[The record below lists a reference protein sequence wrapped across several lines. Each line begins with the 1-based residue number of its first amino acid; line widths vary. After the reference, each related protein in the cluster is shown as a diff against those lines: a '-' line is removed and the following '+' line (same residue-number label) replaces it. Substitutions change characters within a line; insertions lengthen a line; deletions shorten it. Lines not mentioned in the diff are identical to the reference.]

1 MNVKYLVSYLG
12 LLPFL
17 CLIIDGY
24 YLEILDVNFIWD
36 LSLLM
41 SCIIFTFIGAYNW
54 NFVIDRPWLEFYGF
68 MPSLISMVILTLS
81 LLGISKIILLMVVI
95 VFLVTQLFFDLILS
109 LKDIFPMSYFMT
121 LRIPVTSGLTISLFL
136 ISLIS

>member
-24 YLEILDVNFIWD
+24 YIEILDVNFIWD

-95 VFLVTQLFFDLILS
+95 VFLVTQLLFDLILS
-109 LKDIFPMSYFMT
+109 VMDIFPMRYFMT

>member
-109 LKDIFPMSYFMT
+109 LKDIFPMRYFMT
-121 LRIPVTSGLTISLFL
+121 LRVPVTSGLTISLFL

>member
-24 YLEILDVNFIWD
+24 YLKILDVNFIWD

-109 LKDIFPMSYFMT
+109 LKDIFPISYFMT

>member
-17 CLIIDGY
+17 CLIIDRY

-54 NFVIDRPWLEFYGF
+54 NFVIDHPWLEFYGF

-109 LKDIFPMSYFMT
+109 MKDIFPMRYFMT

>member
-68 MPSLISMVILTLS
+68 LPSLISMIILTLS

-109 LKDIFPMSYFMT
+109 LKDIFPMRYFIT

>member
-54 NFVIDRPWLEFYGF
+54 NFVVDRPWLEFYGF

-81 LLGISKIILLMVVI
+81 LLGVSKVILLMVVI
-95 VFLVTQLFFDLILS
+95 VFLVIQLFFDLILS
-109 LKDIFPMSYFMT
+109 LKDTFPMRYFMT

>member
-1 MNVKYLVSYLG
+1 MNVKYSVSYLG
-12 LLPFL
+12 LIPFL
-17 CLIIDGY
+17 YLIIDGY
-24 YLEILDVNFIWD
+24 FLGILEINFIWD

-54 NFVIDRPWLEFYGF
+54 DFKVDHPWLEFYGF
-68 MPSLISMVILTLS
+68 LPSFISMVILTLS
-81 LLGISKIILLMVVI
+81 LLGISKIILLMTVI

-109 LKDIFPMSYFMT
+109 MKDIFPMRYFMI

>member
-81 LLGISKIILLMVVI
+81 LLGISKIILLIVVI
-95 VFLVTQLFFDLILS
+95 VFMVTQLFFDLILS
-109 LKDIFPMSYFMT
+109 LKDIFPMRYFMT

>member
-24 YLEILDVNFIWD
+24 YLELLDVDFIWD

-109 LKDIFPMSYFMT
+109 LKDIFPMRYFMT

>member
-81 LLGISKIILLMVVI
+81 LLGISKIILLMVMI

-109 LKDIFPMSYFMT
+109 LKDIFPMRYFMT

>member
-24 YLEILDVNFIWD
+24 YFEILDVNFIWD

-109 LKDIFPMSYFMT
+109 LKDIFPMRYFMT

>member
-1 MNVKYLVSYLG
+1 MNVKYFVSYLG

-24 YLEILDVNFIWD
+24 YFEILDVNFIWD

-109 LKDIFPMSYFMT
+109 LKDIFPMRYFMT

>member
-54 NFVIDRPWLEFYGF
+54 NFVIDQPWIEFYGF
-68 MPSLISMVILTLS
+68 LPSLISMVILTLS

-95 VFLVTQLFFDLILS
+95 VFLVTQLIFDLILS
-109 LKDIFPMSYFMT
+109 LNDIFPIKYFVT

>member
-24 YLEILDVNFIWD
+24 YLEILEVNFIWD

-68 MPSLISMVILTLS
+68 LPSLISMVILTLS

-109 LKDIFPMSYFMT
+109 LKDIFPMRYFMT

>member
-1 MNVKYLVSYLG
+1 MNVKYFVSYLG

-81 LLGISKIILLMVVI
+81 LLGISKIILLIVVI

-109 LKDIFPMSYFMT
+109 LKDIFPMRYFMT

>member
-68 MPSLISMVILTLS
+68 LPSLISMIILTLS
-81 LLGISKIILLMVVI
+81 LLGISKIILLMIVI
-95 VFLVTQLFFDLILS
+95 VFLITQLIFDLILS
-109 LKDIFPMSYFMT
+109 LNDMFPIRYFVT

>member
-17 CLIIDGY
+17 FLIIDGY

-109 LKDIFPMSYFMT
+109 LKGIFPMRYFMT

>member
-24 YLEILDVNFIWD
+24 YLQILDVNFIWD

-95 VFLVTQLFFDLILS
+95 VFLVTQLIFDLILS
-109 LKDIFPMSYFMT
+109 LNDIFPIRYFLT

>member
-24 YLEILDVNFIWD
+24 YLELLDVDFIWD

-68 MPSLISMVILTLS
+68 LPSLISMIILTLS

-109 LKDIFPMSYFMT
+109 LKDIFPMRYFMT

>member
-68 MPSLISMVILTLS
+68 LPSLISMIILTLS

-95 VFLVTQLFFDLILS
+95 VFLVTQLIFDLILS
-109 LKDIFPMSYFMT
+109 LNDIFPIRYFLT

-136 ISLIS
+136 ISLLS

>member
-24 YLEILDVNFIWD
+24 YFEILDVNFIWD

-81 LLGISKIILLMVVI
+81 LLGISKIILLIVVI

-109 LKDIFPMSYFMT
+109 LKDIFPMRYFMT

>member
-68 MPSLISMVILTLS
+68 LPSLISMIILTLS

-95 VFLVTQLFFDLILS
+95 VFLITQLIFDLILS
-109 LKDIFPMSYFMT
+109 LNDIFPLRYFVT

>member
-24 YLEILDVNFIWD
+24 YLELLDVDFIWD

-81 LLGISKIILLMVVI
+81 LLGISKIILLVVVI

-109 LKDIFPMSYFMT
+109 LKDIFPMRYFMT

>member
-54 NFVIDRPWLEFYGF
+54 NFVIDQPWIEFYGF
-68 MPSLISMVILTLS
+68 LPSLISMIILTLS

-95 VFLVTQLFFDLILS
+95 VFLVTQLIFDLILS
-109 LKDIFPMSYFMT
+109 LNDIFPIRYFVT

>member
-1 MNVKYLVSYLG
+1 MNVKYFVSYLG
-12 LLPFL
+12 LIPFL

-24 YLEILDVNFIWD
+24 YLELLDINFIWD

-54 NFVIDRPWLEFYGF
+54 NFKIDSQWIEFYGF
-68 MPSLISMVILTLS
+68 LPSLISMAILTLN
-81 LLGISKIILLMVVI
+81 LLGISKITLLMTMI
-95 VFLVTQLFFDLILS
+95 LFLFTQLFFDLLLS
-109 LKDIFPMSYFMT
+109 LKDVFPMRYFLR

>member
-68 MPSLISMVILTLS
+68 LPSLISMVILTLS
-81 LLGISKIILLMVVI
+81 LLGISKIILLIVVI
-95 VFLVTQLFFDLILS
+95 VFLVTQLIFDLILS
-109 LKDIFPMSYFMT
+109 LNDIFPIKYFVT

>member
-95 VFLVTQLFFDLILS
+95 AFLVTQLFFDLILS
-109 LKDIFPMSYFMT
+109 LKDIFPMRYFIT

>member
-54 NFVIDRPWLEFYGF
+54 NFVIDQPWIEFYGF
-68 MPSLISMVILTLS
+68 LPSLISMIILTLS

-109 LKDIFPMSYFMT
+109 LKDIFPMRYFMT

>member
-68 MPSLISMVILTLS
+68 LPSLISMVILTLS

-109 LKDIFPMSYFMT
+109 LKDIFPMRYFMT

>member
-54 NFVIDRPWLEFYGF
+54 NFVIDHPWLEFYGF

-109 LKDIFPMSYFMT
+109 LKDKFPMRYFMT

>member
-68 MPSLISMVILTLS
+68 MPSLISMIILTLS

-95 VFLVTQLFFDLILS
+95 VFLVTQLIFDLILS
-109 LKDIFPMSYFMT
+109 LNDIFPIRYFVT

>member
-81 LLGISKIILLMVVI
+81 LLGVSKVILLMIVI

-109 LKDIFPMSYFMT
+109 LKNIFPMRYFMT

>member
-1 MNVKYLVSYLG
+1 MNVKYFVSYLG
-12 LLPFL
+12 LIPFL
-17 CLIIDGY
+17 YLIIDGY
-24 YLEILDVNFIWD
+24 YLEILEISFIWD

-54 NFVIDRPWLEFYGF
+54 NFKIDHPWLEFYGF
-68 MPSLISMVILTLS
+68 LPSFISMVILTLS

-109 LKDIFPMSYFMT
+109 LKDIFPMRYFMT

-136 ISLIS
+136 IALIS

>member
-68 MPSLISMVILTLS
+68 MPSLISMVILSLS

-109 LKDIFPMSYFMT
+109 LKDIFPMRYFMT

>member
-1 MNVKYLVSYLG
+1 MNVKYFVSYLG

-17 CLIIDGY
+17 YLIIDGY
-24 YLEILDVNFIWD
+24 YLEILDINFIWN

-54 NFVIDRPWLEFYGF
+54 NFLIDRPWIEFYGF
-68 MPSLISMVILTLS
+68 LPSLISMVILTLS

-95 VFLVTQLFFDLILS
+95 VFLVTQLLFDLILS
-109 LKDIFPMSYFMT
+109 VMDIFPMRYFMT

>member
-81 LLGISKIILLMVVI
+81 LLGISKIILLVVVI

-109 LKDIFPMSYFMT
+109 LKDIFPMRYFMT

>member
-1 MNVKYLVSYLG
+1 MNVKYIVSYLG

-109 LKDIFPMSYFMT
+109 LKDIFPMRYFMT